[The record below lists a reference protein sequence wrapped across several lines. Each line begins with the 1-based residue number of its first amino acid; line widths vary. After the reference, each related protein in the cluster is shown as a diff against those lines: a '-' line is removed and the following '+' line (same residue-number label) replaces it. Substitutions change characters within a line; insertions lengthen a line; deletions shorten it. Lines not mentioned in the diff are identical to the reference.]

1 MSKNSLRHAANLAK
15 ERMKNGY
22 WKEARDAN
30 CARLSQDPQT
40 VFFTR
45 PNDDDPVFRAKVRYI
60 LESEEQILNPIRL
73 LVEGDAFDRADC
85 AKRQKMI
92 FETSEKFRRIKEEIE
107 RERERAES

>member
-1 MSKNSLRHAANLAK
+1 MEGSEGCKLRTALA
-15 ERMKNGY
+15 GP
-22 WKEARDAN
+22 AD
-30 CARLSQDPQT
+30 
-40 VFFTR
+40 R

-107 RERERAES
+107 REKLTTRS